1 MKALTSITS
10 RTPTRDIVE
19 AKSAIKLL
27 KNKKSIILNYSYYW
41 TLGEE

>member
-19 AKSAIKLL
+19 AKSAIKFL
-27 KNKKSIILNYSYYW
+27 KNKKSIILNNSYYW